1 MTGTNN
7 HLPVD
12 IVTIALLLACVV
24 IGVGYLK
31 RTRRLTREEFIR
43 SYVFPPSIFAAL
55 IRYHPHISENDQLR
69 VAQALRD
76 FFVVRLRARGGLIGM
91 PSRVVDDLWH
101 QFILDTREYER
112 FCKLAFGGFFH
123 HLPAAANP
131 PGKRMD
137 AALRTTWRYA
147 CLTEGIYSPSPTR
160 LPLLFAIDSELQI
173 ENGHSFINWL
183 FSARRGKNAGDN
195 GGGAACG
202 GGDSHGG
209 GCGGHGGCGG
219 GCGGH

>member
-1 MTGTNN
+1 MTGANN
-7 HLPVD
+7 RLSVG
-12 IVTIALLLACVV
+12 IIAIALLLVCVV

-31 RTRRLTREEFIR
+31 RTRRLKREEFIR
-43 SYVFPPSIFAAL
+43 SYVFPSSTLAVLAKS
-55 IRYHPHISENDQLR
+55 HPHIDENDQLR
-69 VAQALRD
+69 VAEALRE
-76 FFVVRLRARGGLIGM
+76 FFLVRLRVGDRLIGM

-101 QFILDTREYER
+101 EFILDTREYER

-123 HLPAAANP
+123 HVPATANP

-137 AALRTTWRYA
+137 AALRATWRYA
-147 CLTEGIYSPSPTR
+147 CLAEGIYSPSPTR

-173 ENGHSFINWL
+173 ENGQSFINWL
-183 FSARRGKNAGDN
+183 FSARRGKNAGD
-195 GGGAACG
+195 GGSACG